1 MSNNF
6 GGNRIPDTT
15 FCKTEID
22 ARGNTIFTAYTCTQI
37 TNPTAAAVTV
47 VVNGYSMDVP
57 ASESIAYNVN
67 SVGTW
72 GAGAC
77 INCYCFNCGHPDRNA
92 PRTDHNQYTMSA
104 GTREQQIGY
113 VKLGKSG
120 LNN

>member
-15 FCKTEID
+15 FCDSEID
-22 ARGNTIFTAYTCTQI
+22 ARGNSIFTAYTCTQI
-37 TNPTAAAVTV
+37 VNSTVAAVTV
-47 VVNGYSMDVP
+47 TINGYSQAIP
-57 ASESIAYNVN
+57 ASEAISYNVT
-67 SVGTW
+67 SVGAW
-72 GAGAC
+72 AAGVC
-77 INCYCFNCGHPDRNA
+77 LNCYCFNCGHPDRNA

>member
-22 ARGNTIFTAYTCTQI
+22 ARGNTIFTAYTCTQL
-37 TNPTAAAVTV
+37 TNSTVASVDV
-47 VVNGYSMDVP
+47 VVNGQTVSIP
-57 ASESIAYNVN
+57 AFESIPYQVH

-72 GAGAC
+72 LTGVC
-77 INCYCFNCGHPDRNA
+77 MNCYCFNCGHPDRNA
-92 PRTDHNQYTMSA
+92 PRVNPMSA
-104 GTREQQIGY
+104 GTRAQQVGY
-113 VKLGKSG
+113 VKLGMSG

>member
-22 ARGNTIFTAYTCTQI
+22 AMGDTIFTAYTCTQI
-37 TNPTAAAVTV
+37 TNSTAAAVTV
-47 VVNGYSMDVP
+47 YVNGYRMDVP
-57 ASESIAYNVN
+57 ASVSIPYNTN
-67 SVGTW
+67 SVGIW

-77 INCYCFNCGHPDRNA
+77 LNCYCFNCGHPDRNA
-92 PRTDHNQYTMSA
+92 PRVAGFSA
-104 GTREQQIGY
+104 GTRAQQVGY
-113 VKLGKSG
+113 VKLGMSG

>member
-22 ARGNTIFTAYTCTQI
+22 ARGNTLFTAYTCTQI
-37 TNPTAAAVTV
+37 INSLATSVSVTI
-47 VVNGYSMDVP
+47 NGQSVAIPPY
-57 ASESIAYNVN
+57 ESIPYHVK

-72 GAGAC
+72 GEGVC
-77 INCYCFNCGHPDRNA
+77 LNCYCFNCGDPDRKA
-92 PRTDHNQYTMSA
+92 PRTITFSA